1 MSTRVTLDVQV
12 PAVPDREEAA
22 RIGAAL
28 SIARQAAGLSLA
40 QCAARLS
47 VPMSV
52 LRRLEEGA
60 LSPLDSGV
68 FLRGHLRSYG
78 LLLGIDRATL
88 DDYAQRLAPAIPPAL
103 VANGRVPSARY
114 ALERYLRAGSYIA
127 MTIAIVA
134 PLMWFIMHGDNGVG
148 PRLQAIDSAPVA
160 VVPGVSVSAPRA
172 ASQSRAPAAAAQQP
186 LLAAM
191 TPFVSTE
198 AEATPAPTSG
208 HTLQLTLDAPSWVEV
223 TRSDGQHLEYAL
235 LQPGDY
241 RWESSAS
248 LHVLI
253 GNAAAARVSV
263 DGKPYALRDTSAN
276 NVARFSIGTAPGN
289 A

>member
-12 PAVPDREEAA
+12 PVVPDREEAA

-28 SIARQAAGLSLA
+28 SAARQAAGLSLA

-47 VPMSV
+47 VPVPV

-78 LLLGIDRATL
+78 QLLGIDRATL
-88 DDYAQRLAPAIPPAL
+88 DDYARRLAPAIPPAL

-160 VVPGVSVSAPRA
+160 VVPGVSVSAPRV
-172 ASQSRAPAAAAQQP
+172 ASRSGASAAAAQQP

-191 TPFVSTE
+191 TPFVSSEPE
-198 AEATPAPTSG
+198 AAPAPAAG
-208 HTLQLTLDAPSWVEV
+208 HTLQLALDAPSWVEV
-223 TRSDGQHLEYAL
+223 TGSDGQRLEYAL

-241 RWESSAS
+241 HWESSTS

-263 DGKPYALRDTSAN
+263 DGKPYTLRDTSPN